1 MMSVRI
7 QQSFTCFS
15 KTFLLFTVITLLLTG
30 CSRKVSFLTSTVVPA
45 AEGKVKIK
53 RDENKNFRIEMD
65 IENLTQADRL
75 QPPRKAYVVWM
86 TGDDNSVK
94 NMGQVTSSTG
104 LLSSKLK
111 ASFETVSPIKP
122 KRIFITAED
131 DAAISYPGSQLVL
144 TTDIS

>member
-1 MMSVRI
+1 MMSVQLLQPFKILSRT
-7 QQSFTCFS
+7 F
-15 KTFLLFTVITLLLTG
+15 FLLALITSLLTS

-45 AEGKVKIK
+45 AQGKVKIK
-53 RDENKNFRIEMD
+53 RDNNKNYKIEMD
-65 IENLTQADRL
+65 IEDLTQPDRL
-75 QPPRKAYVVWM
+75 QQSRKAYVVWM

-94 NMGQVTSSTG
+94 NMGRVTTSTG

-131 DAAISYPGSQLVL
+131 DPAISYPGSQLVL
-144 TTDIS
+144 TTDIF